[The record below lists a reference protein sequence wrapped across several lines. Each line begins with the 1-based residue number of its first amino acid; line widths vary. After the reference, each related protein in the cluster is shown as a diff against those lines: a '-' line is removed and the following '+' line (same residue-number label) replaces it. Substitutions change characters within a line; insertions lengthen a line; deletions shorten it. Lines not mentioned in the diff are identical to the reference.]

1 MVNQFNDSAYGW
13 TSAPHKIH
21 AMTIFRAVENR
32 VSLLRCGLTGMT
44 SHIDPFG
51 RENARVINEDGND
64 LMVQGFLTVEVPVS
78 GRTTFYAIY
87 GDVFAYLCAAW
98 TIFMLIYVLVIGAMR
113 GSQGA

>member
-1 MVNQFNDSAYGW
+1 
-13 TSAPHKIH
+13 
-21 AMTIFRAVENR
+21 
-32 VSLLRCGLTGMT
+32 
-44 SHIDPFG
+44 
-51 RENARVINEDGND
+51 
-64 LMVQGFLTVEVPVS
+64 MVQGFLTVEVPVS